1 MAYAD
6 QEPSGR
12 KIFAIGAVALLHAGV
27 GYALVTGLA
36 YNAAKQ
42 VYEDLKTFDVA
53 PEEPEKPE
61 EPPPPPPKVDLPPP
75 PKVTVPPPV
84 VTTNVQSTN
93 TLPPLTQSAPP
104 APPAPPA
111 APPPPAPPKVAQ
123 KATQRGGSISDEDY
137 PSSSIRNEEAGTSV
151 ATFTIGTDGKV
162 ASCNASGAS
171 PTLDA
176 ETCKLII
183 RRFRFK
189 PALDTSGQPIAETK
203 SQRVTWRLPK

>member
-123 KATQRGGSISDEDY
+123 RATQRGGSISDEDY

-162 ASCNASGAS
+162 SSCNASGAS

>member
-1 MAYAD
+1 
-6 QEPSGR
+6 
-12 KIFAIGAVALLHAGV
+12 LHAGV

-53 PEEPEKPE
+53 PEEPDKPE

-123 KATQRGGSISDEDY
+123 RATQRGGSISDEDY

-151 ATFTIGTDGKV
+151 ANFTIGTDGKV
-162 ASCNASGAS
+162 TSCNASGAS

>member
-6 QEPSGR
+6 QEMSGR
-12 KIFAIGAVALLHAGV
+12 KIIAIGAVALLHAGV

-53 PEEPEKPE
+53 PDEPEKPA

-84 VTTNVQSTN
+84 VMSPVVSTN
-93 TLPPLTQSAPP
+93 TIQAITPSAPP
-104 APPAPPA
+104 APPPPPA

-123 KATQRGGSISDEDY
+123 RAVQRGGSISDEDY
-137 PSSSIRNEEAGTSV
+137 PSSSIRNEEAGTSI

-162 ASCNASGAS
+162 VACNASGAS

-189 PALDTSGQPIAETK
+189 AALDTSGQPIEETK

>member
-53 PEEPEKPE
+53 PDEPEKPE

-84 VTTNVQSTN
+84 VTSSVVTTNNIQPITP
-93 TLPPLTQSAPP
+93 TAPP
-104 APPAPPA
+104 APPAPPT

-123 KATQRGGSISDEDY
+123 RATQRGGSISDEDY
-137 PSSSIRNEEAGTSV
+137 PSSSIRNEEAGTSI

-162 ASCNASGAS
+162 TACNASGAS

-189 PALDTSGQPIAETK
+189 AALDTSGQPIAETK

>member
-111 APPPPAPPKVAQ
+111 APPPAPPKVAQ

-176 ETCKLII
+176 QTCKLII

>member
-53 PEEPEKPE
+53 PEEPDKPE

-93 TLPPLTQSAPP
+93 TLPPLTQSAPQ
-104 APPAPPA
+104 APPAQPA

-123 KATQRGGSISDEDY
+123 RATQRGGSISDEDY

-162 ASCNASGAS
+162 TSCNASGAS

>member
-53 PEEPEKPE
+53 PDEPEKPE

-84 VTTNVQSTN
+84 VTSSVVTTNNIQPIT
-93 TLPPLTQSAPP
+93 PSAPP

-111 APPPPAPPKVAQ
+111 APPPPAAPKVAQ
-123 KATQRGGSISDEDY
+123 RATQRGGSISDEDY

-162 ASCNASGAS
+162 TACNASGAS

-189 PALDTSGQPIAETK
+189 PAMDTSGQPIAETK

>member
-84 VTTNVQSTN
+84 VTTNVQTTN

>member
-53 PEEPEKPE
+53 PDEPEKPE

-84 VTTNVQSTN
+84 VTSSVVTTN
-93 TLPPLTQSAPP
+93 TIAPITPAAPP

-111 APPPPAPPKVAQ
+111 APPPPAAPKVAQ

-162 ASCNASGAS
+162 TACNASGAS

-189 PALDTSGQPIAETK
+189 AALDTSGQPIAETK

>member
-6 QEPSGR
+6 QEMSGR
-12 KIFAIGAVALLHAGV
+12 RILAIGAVALLHAGV

-53 PEEPEKPE
+53 PDEPEKPE

-84 VTTNVQSTN
+84 VTSPVVSTN
-93 TLPPLTQSAPP
+93 SIQPISQAAVQAPPPPP
-104 APPAPPA
+104 APPAPPR
-111 APPPPAPPKVAQ
+111 VAER
-123 KATQRGGSISDEDY
+123 AIQRGGSISDEDY
-137 PSSSIRNEEAGTSV
+137 PSSSIRNEEQGTSV
-151 ATFTIGTDGKV
+151 ATFTIGTEGRVV
-162 ASCNASGAS
+162 ACNASGAS

-176 ETCKLII
+176 ETCKLIM

-189 PALDTSGQPIAETK
+189 PAKDGSGQPIEETK

>member
-53 PEEPEKPE
+53 PEEPDKPE

-123 KATQRGGSISDEDY
+123 RATQRGGSISDEDY

-162 ASCNASGAS
+162 TSCNASGAS

>member
-84 VTTNVQSTN
+84 VTSSVVTTN
-93 TLPPLTQSAPP
+93 TIAPMTPTAPP

-189 PALDTSGQPIAETK
+189 PALDTSGQPVAETK